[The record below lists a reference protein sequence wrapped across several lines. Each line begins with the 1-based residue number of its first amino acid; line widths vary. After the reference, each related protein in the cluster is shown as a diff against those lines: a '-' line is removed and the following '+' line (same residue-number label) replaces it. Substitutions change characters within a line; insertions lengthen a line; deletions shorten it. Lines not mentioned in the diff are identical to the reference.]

1 MMIILRLFFVVH
13 AAILY
18 YDYCIGAFLTED
30 VFRSG
35 RVIPGIKKNACSD
48 RVYGLHSRPWMLTSQ
63 WRKLIPPQ
71 SSITRQEKKED
82 GDQTQDPDFNSKSEL
97 VRRFVCAVEDS
108 LQENKFVS
116 LVLRGKKK
124 KKKIAKNG
132 STDDD
137 LLRGQVR
144 QVNGR
149 IIKVVS
155 SKSKYKKKNQQKKL
169 DNKNEDCSLLLFQ
182 ITLKYHGATDICK
195 NFPIKDV
202 AKTIYNLILDP
213 RHSVVLKKSE
223 WGIQKLQNSM
233 QGAQLTTMDTILHLR
248 LDGKSLSLREQE
260 VNKITDNTTLSAF
273 TSAIT
278 KSHDRVKQVPLS
290 NQAEFL
296 KELGVTKDNGKPKPK
311 MERKLRQCQKF
322 VEIVGKI
329 VDELQEEKETP
340 IFLVDNGC
348 GRAYLTFSLHSY
360 LKERYESVTTTGIDV
375 RPKLIKETNGIAR
388 GLGGSFDTLN
398 FEEGTIENLIT
409 QASTTK
415 TQQKEEGCD
424 ENSSLDILVA
434 LHACDTAT
442 DDALYSGIAQ
452 KADIIVVA
460 PCCHKQIRPQLN
472 AHFSSIRQ
480 NHELSSILKH
490 GVYRD
495 RMSETITDSLRA
507 LLLEYAGYKSKV
519 FEFIGGEHTSKNVMI
534 TAIRDRS
541 VNIDR
546 KPAIEEIR
554 QQIRSLAA
562 LYGIKNQRLAQ
573 WMELDLIDEESLIEH
588 IAPMK
593 AKTTSQLSKHG
604 MPLSTRVE
612 Y

>member
-1 MMIILRLFFVVH
+1 MIFLRPFFVVH

-18 YDYCIGAFLTED
+18 YGYCTGAFLTED

-35 RVIPGIKKNACSD
+35 RVIPGIRKDACSD
-48 RVYGLHSRPWMLTSQ
+48 HVYGLHSRPWMLTSQ

-82 GDQTQDPDFNSKSEL
+82 VDHTQDPDFNSKSEL

-132 STDDD
+132 SIDDD
-137 LLRGQVR
+137 LLRGQIR

-149 IIKVVS
+149 II
-155 SKSKYKKKNQQKKL
+155 KKKNQQKKL

-329 VDELQEEKETP
+329 VDELQQEKETP

-398 FEEGTIENLIT
+398 FEEGTIENFVT

-415 TQQKEEGCD
+415 TQQKEEGYD

-452 KADIIVVA
+452 KADVIVVA

-519 FEFIGGEHTSKNVMI
+519 FEYIGGEHTSKNVMI

-588 IAPMK
+588 ITPMK
-593 AKTTSQLSKHG
+593 AKTTSQFSKHG

>member
-1 MMIILRLFFVVH
+1 MIILRLFFVFH
-13 AAILY
+13 ATILY
-18 YDYCIGAFLTED
+18 YGYCIDAFFTGD
-30 VFRSG
+30 IFRRG
-35 RVIPGIKKNACSD
+35 RVTLDIRKDIYSD
-48 RVYGLHSRPWMLTSQ
+48 RIQGLHSRSWTLTSQ
-63 WRKLIPPQ
+63 WRKNIPTQ

-82 GDQTQDPDFNSKSEL
+82 VDHTQDPNFNSKLEL
-97 VRRFVCAVEDS
+97 VRRFVCSVEDS
-108 LQENKFVS
+108 LQENNFVS
-116 LVLRGKKK
+116 LVLRGKKR
-124 KKKIAKNG
+124 KKITAKNG
-132 STDDD
+132 SKDDD
-137 LLRGQVR
+137 LLRGSIR

-149 IIKVVS
+149 IIRVVS
-155 SKSKYKKKNQQKKL
+155 FKSKNKTKNQQKKL
-169 DNKNEDCSLLLFQ
+169 DNSNEDYSMLLFQ
-182 ITLKYHGATDICK
+182 ITLKYHGATDVCK

-202 AKTIYNLILDP
+202 AKEIYNLILDP
-213 RHSVVLKKSE
+213 ALASE
-223 WGIQKLQNSM
+223 WGIQKLQNSI
-233 QGAQLTTMDTILHLR
+233 QGAQLTTMDTIFDLR
-248 LDGKSLSLREQE
+248 LDGKSLSLRKHK
-260 VNKITDNTTLSAF
+260 VNKIADNTT
-273 TSAIT
+273 IT
-278 KSHDRVKQVPLS
+278 ESHDRVKQLPLS
-290 NQAEFL
+290 NQAAFL
-296 KELGVTKDNGKPKPK
+296 KELGVTNENGKPKPK

-329 VDELQEEKETP
+329 VDELQQEKENP

-388 GLGGSFDTLN
+388 VLGGSFDTLN
-398 FEEGTIENLIT
+398 FEEGTIENLVT

-415 TQQKEEGCD
+415 KQQKEEDYD
-424 ENSSLDILVA
+424 EDSSLGILVA

-452 KADIIVVA
+452 KADVIVVA

-472 AHFSSIRQ
+472 AHFSSMRQ

-495 RMSETITDSLRA
+495 RMSETITDSMRA

-546 KPAIEEIR
+546 TPAKEEIR

-562 LYGIKNQRLAQ
+562 LHGIKNQRLAQ
-573 WMELDLIDEESLIEH
+573 WMELDLIDEKSLIEH

-604 MPLSTRVE
+604 MPPSTRVE